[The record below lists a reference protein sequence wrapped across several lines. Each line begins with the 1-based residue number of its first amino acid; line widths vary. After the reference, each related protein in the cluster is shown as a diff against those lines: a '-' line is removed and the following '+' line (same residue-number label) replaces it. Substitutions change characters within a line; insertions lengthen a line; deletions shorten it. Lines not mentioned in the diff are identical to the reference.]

1 MKKFLSYW
9 LLLFVFVNACKKSDE
24 NDAQPK
30 APGTVSGKFNPAL
43 EAATGVMASTT
54 IDGQTVVFYPSAVV
68 GGNFNFM
75 DLPPGDYTLSFT
87 ADPRYIAPFNKTIK
101 VTAGI
106 NTDAGTIDFAE
117 NINLGSISGTV
128 NPAGPALQVW
138 LSSHTLK
145 DHISLTATPDPI
157 TGTFQF
163 SKVPADGYTLNFV
176 ASGMPRLL
184 GSTVILVPAGGQV
197 NAGSFSFVQNNT
209 GPISVLRCKI
219 DGTVVSW
226 SGTAAYTSPVLDV
239 TGRKTEGSSIKG
251 NFITFNLGIK
261 LDQVTAP
268 GTYVISE
275 TSNSSLSYSA
285 SGMFSGAGS
294 WTTRR
299 PGGSA
304 TVVVSEIDLSA
315 KTISGSFTATLI
327 RTSGFTGNG
336 KVITEGSFTMDY
348 K

>member
-24 NDAQPK
+24 NDSQSK
-30 APGTVSGKFNPAL
+30 TPGTVSGKFNPAL
-43 EAATGVMASTT
+43 EAATGVMASTI

-68 GGNFNFM
+68 GGNFNFT
-75 DLPPGDYTLSFT
+75 DLPPGEYTLSFT
-87 ADPRYIAPFNKTIK
+87 ADPRYIAPVNKPIK
-101 VTAGI
+101 VTAGV
-106 NTDAGTIDFAE
+106 NTNAGTIDFAE
-117 NINLGSISGTV
+117 NINLGSVYGTV
-128 NPAGPALQVW
+128 NPAGPALQAW

-145 DHISLTATPDPI
+145 DHVSLTVTPDPV
-157 TGTFQF
+157 TGRFQF
-163 SKVPADGYTLNFV
+163 SKVPADTYSLNFV
-176 ASGMPRLL
+176 TLDKPRLL
-184 GSTVILVPAGGQV
+184 GSTLIRVPAGEQV
-197 NAGSFSFVQNNT
+197 DAGSHSFVQNYT
-209 GPISVLRCKI
+209 GITSLLRHKL
-219 DGTVVSW
+219 DGTVISW
-226 SGTAAYTSPVLDV
+226 RGTATYSSPLLEI
-239 TGRKTEGSSIKG
+239 TGRNTESTMIQG
-251 NFITFNLGIK
+251 NYITYILSIK

-285 SGMFSGAGS
+285 SGMFSGAGA

-315 KTISGSFTATLI
+315 KTISGTFTATLI
-327 RTSGFTGNG
+327 RTSGFTGSG
-336 KVITEGSFTMDY
+336 REITEGSFSMKY